1 MSRYAGMYVEN
12 AATTKRADGRV
23 EFELPVLRY
32 PLPIEFELPVLRYP
46 LPTPWHREG
55 GEQYAAGF
63 WLPYIASEEDARQHF
78 ADFDRTR
85 IKPGADPRSKWSGSL
100 MKTDPTIY
108 RDEPHTPKWCEVG
121 PSDRPDLAWI
131 NGPWNALGWRLS
143 SRARY
148 VPLDVCRWR
157 DPEHREAL
165 KRRARAHAAL
175 VPGNRA
181 TMGVER

>member
-1 MSRYAGMYVEN
+1 MSEPDEWRIAWSDAVKTPSSVV
-12 AATTKRADGRV
+12 AHADDRFT
-23 EFELPVLRY
+23 FERHLLD
-32 PLPIEFELPVLRYP
+32 
-46 LPTPWHREG
+46 WM
-55 GEQYAAGF
+55 
-63 WLPYIASEEDARQHF
+63 
-78 ADFDRTR
+78 RTR

-100 MKTDPTIY
+100 TKTDPTIY